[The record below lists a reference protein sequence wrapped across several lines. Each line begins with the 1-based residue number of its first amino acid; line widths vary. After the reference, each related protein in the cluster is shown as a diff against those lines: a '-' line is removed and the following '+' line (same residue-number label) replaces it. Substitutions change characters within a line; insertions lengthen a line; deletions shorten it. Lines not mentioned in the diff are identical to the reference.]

1 MIHSPTEVLWL
12 KLSYISMCRF
22 LSWHKLSTHLGKYQ
36 GMWFLDLMIGICLFL
51 RKKTAKQS
59 FKGVVPFCIP
69 TSMTVFSLLLHILA
83 SIWCCSVLDFG
94 YSNIY
99 VLETISFFKKKIFQ
113 FPNDV
118 WCIFSYR
125 WENMRCIN
133 LHHLCRGHADLCMI
147 LILAYVLPRWALP
160 FLLIPKL
167 KDVTAKTNM

>member
-1 MIHSPTEVLWL
+1 
-12 KLSYISMCRF
+12 MCRF

-36 GMWFLDLMIGICLFL
+36 GMWFLDLMVGICLFF
-51 RKKTAKQS
+51 RKKLPNSLLRGLYHFAFLPAWLYFLCCSTFLPAFDVAVFWILVILIYTSWKQS
-59 FKGVVPFCIP
+59 HF
-69 TSMTVFSLLLHILA
+69 L
-83 SIWCCSVLDFG
+83 
-94 YSNIY
+94 
-99 VLETISFFKKKIFQ
+99 KKIFQ

-125 WENMRCIN
+125 WENMKCIN